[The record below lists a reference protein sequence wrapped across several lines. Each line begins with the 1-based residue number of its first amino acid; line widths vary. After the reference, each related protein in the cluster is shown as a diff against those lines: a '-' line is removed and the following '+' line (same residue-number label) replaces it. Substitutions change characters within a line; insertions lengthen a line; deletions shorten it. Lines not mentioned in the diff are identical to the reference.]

1 MGCKNHLR
9 LPAATECDRIVA
21 SLSGMDAVSSR
32 SLLEFQWRSELAVEL
47 RARLSVALPKLSK
60 LRAVQCTFFNK
71 HAASNWF
78 VAYHQDRSL
87 PASPVVSQTWP
98 NQTCKEGMPFVL
110 GPVTVLEQ
118 MVALRLHLDGCSPA
132 NGPLRVLPGSHR
144 FGTLSRERIEEIRE
158 QTVQYELFVERGSV
172 IAMRPQLLHA
182 SSKSRTNRSRR
193 VLHFLFGPAK
203 LPEGLEWNRA
213 V

>member
-1 MGCKNHLR
+1 
-9 LPAATECDRIVA
+9 
-21 SLSGMDAVSSR
+21 
-32 SLLEFQWRSELAVEL
+32 
-47 RARLSVALPKLSK
+47 
-60 LRAVQCTFFNK
+60 
-71 HAASNWF
+71 
-78 VAYHQDRSL
+78 
-87 PASPVVSQTWP
+87 
-98 NQTCKEGMPFVL
+98 MPFVL

-193 VLHFLFGPAK
+193 VLHFLFGPVK